1 MATGDKQVNL
11 DGLKAA
17 YDKLNNDF
25 DYLKHASPHNPL
37 PDGNDLSEIF
47 ADADALYAAYSTEDY
62 SNIHVG
68 DYWPLKLT
76 GDYRDYGDYTCPS
89 GVSYY
94 SDDALTTQIGTT
106 DAAMDANCVA
116 DAQLPYGLKDY
127 CTIKISN
134 VTYYVARS
142 DCLDYR
148 VRTLSNAQ
156 MYFVVG
162 GINQYWRYGDS
173 GDFTGNKPHLLLEA
187 RDGLPHTLKMRK
199 QNEAWEGAHVA
210 TFTGNGSTAE
220 FTITG
225 TVGTIGYVWVD
236 GTRKTYNTDYT
247 YGSNKITFKSGK
259 IPANGAAI
267 QVEWMDAKCPWT
279 GSALYRTFNDADY
292 GIIKLIQ
299 TADAKLYSHI
309 YKGPNAKGMRYYAET
324 RSKTNQQA
332 GAWEDRGL
340 LFLPTEDEVWGR
352 LIHTV
357 SGANGSVNQQQW
369 PIYGN
374 GGRRQYAK
382 GAGNAASRPTVWC
395 ASSYSVTTFAG
406 VSSGGSPYIYYA
418 SGAYAAA
425 PCFLLS

>member
-1 MATGDKQVNL
+1 M
-11 DGLKAA
+11 
-17 YDKLNNDF
+17 
-25 DYLKHASPHNPL
+25 
-37 PDGNDLSEIF
+37 
-47 ADADALYAAYSTEDY
+47 
-62 SNIHVG
+62 
-68 DYWPLKLT
+68 
-76 GDYRDYGDYTCPS
+76 
-89 GVSYY
+89 
-94 SDDALTTQIGTT
+94 
-106 DAAMDANCVA
+106 
-116 DAQLPYGLKDY
+116 
-127 CTIKISN
+127 
-134 VTYYVARS
+134 ARS

-357 SGANGSVNQQQW
+357 SGANGSVNQQQQAT
-369 PIYGN
+369 IRE
-374 GGRRQYAK
+374 GRRQCCVPYQRVVCVILQCDALRQCHQQRHPVLQLRQQRDCGRALLPAIVNPHPSWVWMK
-382 GAGNAASRPTVWC
+382 GSDLIEQHQSAAHE
-395 ASSYSVTTFAG
+395 
-406 VSSGGSPYIYYA
+406 
-418 SGAYAAA
+418 AYRA
-425 PCFLLS
+425 